1 MASDDLIDVEG
12 VVTEVFPAGR
22 FKVRLDNT
30 QTDVDAHLGGKLRK
44 FRIRVVLGDRVTV
57 SVSPYDTTKGRIS
70 YRHK

>member
-12 VVTEVFPAGR
+12 VVQEVHPAGL
-22 FKVRLDNT
+22 FSIL
-30 QTDVDAHLGGKLRK
+30 TDAGTTVQAHLGGKLRK

-57 SVSPYDTTKGRIS
+57 QVSPYDLTKGRIS